1 MFKNWE
7 ILKKLNTEIFRIPL
21 TPTKIFLILGETNL
35 SYWGYCSTGRP
46 FQNFGSVGRQNKNKQ
61 HFKIR
66 QYCIVEKIMKNIFFI
81 LSNSTRYWCER
92 QRDSSFHH
100 FENISTLIFVAEK
113 HFQNFLFKNRYF
125 FLSVTKT
132 GSVEPVGQ

>member
-66 QYCIVEKIMKNIFFI
+66 QYCIVEKIMKNIFLFCQILLGIDVNVKEILLFI
-81 LSNSTRYWCER
+81 ILKILVPFSLQLKSIFKF
-92 QRDSSFHH
+92 SSLK
-100 FENISTLIFVAEK
+100 IDIFFWVWQK
-113 HFQNFLFKNRYF
+113 QGR
-125 FLSVTKT
+125 S
-132 GSVEPVGQ
+132 SP